1 MTSYTTFLV
10 AKALLICCVE
20 TYWDEIFGFN
30 SPVNVFAWTSAGWLW
45 TIHGLSASYLWP
57 SLWLVISMDIPMVHG
72 LSWAAGS
79 WYPKVNS
86 VMLGVESQ
94 MSLDHRDI
102 AWSKCFVCISA
113 DEKLWK
119 ERKCHEGWTG
129 TIHCYFW
136 RVVKLNTLGGES
148 CFVNTFHRSHAQR
161 QSAED
166 CRNLLFDYFHLCRL
180 PHFCF
185 TLMVRGC
192 SSPSASGLPLVP
204 SATRNVGWLLRT
216 VVVYTVRFLS
226 SRMAMGQTSSST
238 VKGSAFLRRFYSDWL
253 LTDRTLA

>member
-1 MTSYTTFLV
+1 MFLHGRPQDDCGPSMV
-10 AKALLICCVE
+10 WVHH
-20 TYWDEIFGFN
+20 IFGH
-30 SPVNVFAWTSAGWLW
+30 PCD
-45 TIHGLSASYLWP
+45 LSYQWIFPWFMA
-57 SLWLVISMDIPMVHG
+57 
-72 LSWAAGS
+72 WAARAGS
-79 WYPKVNS
+79 CFPQVNS

-102 AWSKCFVCISA
+102 AWSKCFVCIKS

-119 ERKCHEGWTG
+119 ERKWLGPARGTG
-129 TIHCYFW
+129 TIHYYFW

-204 SATRNVGWLLRT
+204 SATRNVGWFLRT
-216 VVVYTVRFLS
+216 VVAYTVRFLS
-226 SRMAMGQTSSST
+226 SRMAMGQSSSST